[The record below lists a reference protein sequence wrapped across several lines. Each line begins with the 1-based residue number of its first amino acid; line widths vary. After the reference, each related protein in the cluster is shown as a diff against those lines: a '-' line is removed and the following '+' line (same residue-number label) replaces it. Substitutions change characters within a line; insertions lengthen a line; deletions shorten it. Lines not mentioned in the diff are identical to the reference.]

1 SSRPRVVAQ
10 LHRSLP
16 PRSPRA
22 PRREPPFSAGSCE
35 PDSLNRSGERGAREC
50 APFSFQRACLL
61 HTNRGMAPS
70 RKIDDLY
77 DLIEGIETAM
87 FTTRRPNGQLVS
99 RPMATQSRIEGADLW
114 FVTNVETH
122 KLDELAVDP
131 HVNCAYYNNKTR
143 EWVSVSG
150 VAHVSRNRNRIRQL
164 YQEDWKV
171 WFEDNG
177 GDEDGGPNDPR
188 IALIMVEADSA
199 TYMKVSKPRPIVLF
213 ETLKAKV
220 TGSPPRIGDVKEVTG
235 AELMD

>member
-1 SSRPRVVAQ
+1 
-10 LHRSLP
+10 
-16 PRSPRA
+16 
-22 PRREPPFSAGSCE
+22 
-35 PDSLNRSGERGAREC
+35 
-50 APFSFQRACLL
+50 
-61 HTNRGMAPS
+61 MAPS

-131 HVNCAYYNNKTR
+131 HVNCAYYNNKTH